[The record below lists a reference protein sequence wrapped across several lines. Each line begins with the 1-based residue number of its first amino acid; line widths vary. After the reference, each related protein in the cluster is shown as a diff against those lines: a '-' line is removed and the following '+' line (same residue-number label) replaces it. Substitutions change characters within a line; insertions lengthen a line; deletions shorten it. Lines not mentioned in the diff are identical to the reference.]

1 VRRGRWAAALAAAG
15 LAAVPVSAAGSTA
28 RAVYAKDVPSVPA
41 TLTLRFDAARGEANR
56 VTVLPRLGDPAGV
69 ELRDAGA
76 TIRAGNGCAQVDEHT
91 VACTPSLFAGAF
103 AELPASFA
111 RVVVELGDGA
121 DQATN
126 RISLGPA
133 GPRPRVVLHGGP
145 GDDVLIGDDIAVD
158 EIDGGPG
165 DDRISGG
172 GGGDYLEGGPGR
184 DRVSGGAGDDVLSD
198 HDGQTR
204 AGGRVADLHTYDL
217 LDGGPGRD
225 QVSYANRVD
234 GVRVDLALRRG
245 ADGDRLTSIEDAEGG
260 RGADVLRGDRRPNR
274 LRGGPGAD
282 LLDGRAGNDRLTGGD
297 GADRM
302 LGGAGR
308 DILEAGGG
316 DRAGCGAGFDTVAYP
331 GPTDLVEIDCERAIV
346 AEPDGIWEVAVR
358 LPLPVA
364 SDGEVTLRL
373 ADTRQ
378 ADPFSGRVTL
388 QLGGVFLGRPSP
400 VVQLRT
406 GRQLVT
412 SVRLVSAVLARLR
425 GAHRMAVTVGFG
437 GASFM
442 TVLRAPS
449 TQPSGLPIGPG
460 GGVQASC
467 CSATVLL

>member
-15 LAAVPVSAAGSTA
+15 LAGVPAVAPASTA
-28 RAVYAKDVPSVPA
+28 RAVYAKEVPSVPA
-41 TLTLRFDAARGEANR
+41 TLTLRYDAARGEANR

-111 RVVVELGDGA
+111 GVVVELGDGA

-133 GPRPRVVLHGGP
+133 GPRPRVALGGGA
-145 GDDVLIGDDIAVD
+145 GDDVVAGDDVGSD

-165 DDRISGG
+165 NDRIAGG

-184 DRVSGGAGDDVLSD
+184 DRVSGGAGDDVLYD
-198 HDGQTR
+198 HDGQGR
-204 AGGRVADLHTYDL
+204 AGGRAVDLHAFDL
-217 LDGGPGRD
+217 LDAGRGRD

-234 GVRVDLALRRG
+234 GVRVDLARSRG
-245 ADGDRLTSIEDAEGG
+245 ADGDRLTSVEDAEGG
-260 RGADVLRGDRRPNR
+260 HGADVLRGDRRPNR

-282 LLDGRAGNDRLTGGD
+282 LLDGRTGSDRLTGGE
-297 GADRM
+297 GSDRL

-308 DILEAGGG
+308 DILEAGGD

-331 GPTDLVEIDCERAIV
+331 GPADLVEIDCERAIV
-346 AEPDGIWEVAVR
+346 AEPDGVWEVAVR
-358 LPLPVA
+358 LPLAVERDGAVA
-364 SDGEVTLRL
+364 LRL

-378 ADPFSGRVTL
+378 ADPFAGRVVL
-388 QLGGVFLGRPSP
+388 RLRGVLLGRPSP
-400 VVQLRT
+400 LVRLRT
-406 GRQLVT
+406 GRQVVT
-412 SVRLVSAVLARLR
+412 SVRLVSAALARLH
-425 GAHRMAVTVGFG
+425 GAHRLAVTVDIG
-437 GASFM
+437 GASFV

-449 TQPSGLPIGPG
+449 TRPPGRRIGPG
-460 GGVQASC
+460 GGVQA
-467 CSATVLL
+467 

>member
-1 VRRGRWAAALAAAG
+1 VSRGRWGAALAAAA
-15 LAAVPVSAAGSTA
+15 LVAVPASAGASTV
-28 RAVYAKDVPSVPA
+28 RAVYAKEVPDVPA
-41 TLTLRFDAARGEANR
+41 TLTLHYNATRGEANR

-76 TIRAGNGCAQVDEHT
+76 PIHAGNGCAQVDEHT

-133 GPRPRVVLHGGP
+133 GPRPRVVLRGGA
-145 GDDVLIGDDIAVD
+145 GDDVLIGDDVAVD

-184 DRVSGGAGDDVLSD
+184 DRVVGGPGDDVLYD
-198 HDGQTR
+198 RDGQTR
-204 AGGRVADLHTYDL
+204 AGGRVADLHAYDL

-234 GVRVDLALRRG
+234 GVRVDLSRGRG

-260 RGADVLRGDRRPNR
+260 RGADTLRGDRRPNR

-297 GADRM
+297 GPDRM

-308 DILEAGGG
+308 DILEAGGGG

-331 GPTDLVEIDCERAIV
+331 GPTDLAEIDCERAIV

-364 SDGEVTLRL
+364 SSGEVMVRL

-388 QLGGVFLGRPSP
+388 RLGGVFLGRPSP
-400 VVQLRT
+400 AVQLRT
-406 GRQLVT
+406 GGRLVT

-425 GAHRMAVTVGFG
+425 GAHRLAVMVGV
-437 GASFM
+437 GATGFI

-449 TQPSGLPIGPG
+449 TGPAGRPVGPG
-460 GGVQASC
+460 GGTQG
-467 CSATVLL
+467 